1 MATKPSLK
9 VVAGSEAGDPLAQ
22 ERDRQARAAAADA
35 ASETAAEVAAETA
48 GRSGAPGVH
57 TAAGKKAAKTAKEK
71 AATALPVALRWH
83 EFHLDVWIT
92 DFNRIEFGFFKR
104 SRNRAKS
111 RQFTTDMDI
120 IAEVI
125 EDGKSTG
132 LLGYRKELWKARSG
146 LEKRLVFKLFSDSL
160 VWHATMDMML
170 ARSLSQTVGARGL
183 PVTSFSIN
191 TNDDD
196 YIIYL
201 DRSANK
207 WPFQPENFGFMLLD
221 DAGKPEFFRF
231 RRRLVTVTGDY
242 GLYDA
247 RGREIGMLDG
257 TLLSI
262 GGSWRGR
269 VAASHGNAKKL
280 LAVMK
285 LFCGVIIFNRQAK
298 AHVRS
303 TYAAMRDGRLQPSLD
318 RQEADLYLNPRRVR

>member
-1 MATKPSLK
+1 MVTKPALK
-9 VVAGSEAGDPLAQ
+9 VVAGSEAGAALAE
-22 ERDRQARAAAADA
+22 ERDAQARAAAADA
-35 ASETAAEVAAETA
+35 ASDAAAETV

-57 TAAGKKAAKTAKEK
+57 TAAGKKAARTAKEK
-71 AATALPVALRWH
+71 AASALPAALRWH

-111 RQFTTDMDI
+111 RQFTADMDV

-132 LLGYRKELWKARSG
+132 VLGYRKELWKARQG

-231 RRRLVTVTGDY
+231 RRRHVTVTGDY

-247 RGREIGMLDG
+247 RGREIGALDG

-269 VAASHGNAKKL
+269 VAANHGNAKKL

-298 AHVRS
+298 AHVRQS
-303 TYAAMRDGRLQPSLD
+303 YAAMRDGKLQPSLD